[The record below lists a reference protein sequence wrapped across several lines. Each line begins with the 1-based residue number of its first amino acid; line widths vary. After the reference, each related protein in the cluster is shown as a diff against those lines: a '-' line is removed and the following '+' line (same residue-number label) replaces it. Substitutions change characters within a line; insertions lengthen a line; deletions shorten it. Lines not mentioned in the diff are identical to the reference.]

1 MAFHR
6 QIQGALRELED
17 AGLRRFPK
25 QISGAQGPEL
35 EIDGRRL
42 ICLCSNN
49 YLGLAAEAALSDAAQ
64 AAAKYEGLGASSSR
78 LITGSMEAHAEA
90 ERAFAAFAGAE
101 DAAIF
106 SSGYAANLGTI
117 QALVGPDDLIFSDAL
132 NHASLIDGCR
142 LSRARVHVFR
152 HRDPEDLEAL
162 LRAHRAKGR
171 RALLISDSLFSM
183 DGDLA
188 PVAELQ
194 ALAREYDAGLML
206 DEAHA
211 LGVLGPEGRGLAAR
225 EGVRADVL
233 VGTLGKSFGAAGA
246 FVAGGRDLVSL
257 IRNRARSFVFSTAP
271 PPLVLRAAL
280 AALPLLR
287 QADAARARLLG
298 HAERLRRELRT
309 LGFEVPSG
317 ESQILPVLVGENRR
331 TMQLS
336 AELLERGV
344 FVQGIRP
351 PTVPLGSARL
361 RLAPMATHSTDHI
374 DRAIDAFASL
384 AHPS

>member
-142 LSRARVHVFR
+142 LSRAGVHVFR
-152 HRDPEDLEAL
+152 HRDPEHLEGL
-162 LRAHRAKGR
+162 LRAHRAKGQ